1 MVATCHLP
9 TPDGQVATHYLA
21 SLQSFSYSCHTN
33 RIPIRNIGSIN
44 VKDYVS
50 GPRTIAGSLI
60 FTVFNKH
67 FAYEIIDNINSNYKT
82 NESILV
88 DELPPFDVTIS
99 LANEYGAASRLAVYG
114 IQLVN
119 EGQVMSVNDIYTE
132 NTYQYVARSIEYLND
147 STKYSL
153 PNNTS
158 EETFL
163 NEEINNSQIRSEDAT
178 DAINEVAKTQT
189 ELNNTNIIQYN
200 ELSKCSPAIESRGT
214 NYIKVST
221 NKFDIKTVA
230 CKSSID
236 NEVIKT
242 EFNKYGIATITNLKP
257 DTLYNIQLLTE
268 QNELSMPISI
278 TTLKDKYYLYNKL
291 TNLLFNDMTVLP
303 QDESFFNII
312 IEEAKQQNEDNIMKN
327 IFTIKQQN
335 SIKLE
340 NSIARN
346 ENKII
351 TDTMVKINNLCE
363 ILLPYAFKIQI
374 DELNLLNKDNI
385 IKVPSIES
393 IDKRKFRIDDK
404 TEEITIYKF
413 ETDLKEE
420 ESIDISDTQ
429 SKVFS
434 LNKNQEGLYAF
445 KTLAKDNA
453 SCLLY
458 CYTLDATKKRK
469 EINEMNLYKAEKTA
483 KLDKVYSDNKTNIDL
498 YSENTLEKSE
508 AIWYFYYE
516 RNKNIFLNMPIIE
529 ETKFDSFDNY
539 LIIHSDFSNDFK
551 TVPDKLYLCFTS
563 STDVN
568 NKAPIYRRKMQSM
581 VSSIKYSERDVLFLE
596 QDIYIFW
603 YELNGERVSDVA
615 TFNINNSKQFETY
628 NENVRTCILDSYVT
642 MLNQYINKTTNITKL
657 NNIFELLINFE
668 SLTPYT
674 MPAKIFKSIM
684 TSNNISNK
692 ADLICSV
699 LYSVNKANKYDSNE
713 LIHFNELESKEKYG
727 HLTTINEK
735 GSLVFDTEQNDIII
749 KISRILKSGEMQQ
762 ELVKINNESTMI
774 VPIEKDNHSIIIQTF
789 DIKSIFKTQT
799 FFFDVANRQIKLI

>member
-178 DAINEVAKTQT
+178 NAITEISKTQT
-189 ELNNTNIIQYN
+189 IPSYINTKLHN
-200 ELSKCSPAIESRGT
+200 EVLQCSPAIESRGT

-221 NKFDIKTVA
+221 NNFDIKTVV
-230 CKSSID
+230 CESSID
-236 NEVIKT
+236 NKIIKT
-242 EFNKYGIATITNLKP
+242 EFNKYGIAIITNLLP
-257 DTLYNIQLLTE
+257 DTLYTIKLVTE
-268 QNELSMPISI
+268 QDKLSIPISV
-278 TTLKDKYYLYNKL
+278 TTLKDKYYLYDKL
-291 TNLLFNDMTVLP
+291 TNLLFNDITMSS
-303 QDESFFNII
+303 QDENFFNII
-312 IEEAKQQNEDNIMKN
+312 MEEAKKQNEDNLMKN

-335 SIKLE
+335 SIKLK
-340 NSIARN
+340 NAIANN
-346 ENKII
+346 EDKII
-351 TDTMVKINNLCE
+351 IDTIIKINSLYE
-363 ILLPYAFKIQI
+363 TLLPYAFKVQL
-374 DELNLLNKDNI
+374 DELNLLNKNNI
-385 IKVPSIES
+385 IKIPLIES
-393 IDKRKFRIDDK
+393 IDKRKFRADDK
-404 TEEITIYKF
+404 TEEIIIYKF
-413 ETDLKEE
+413 ETDLQVEE
-420 ESIDISDTQ
+420 NINISNSQ

-434 LNKNQEGLYAF
+434 LNKNQEGLYAL
-445 KTLAKDNA
+445 KALAADNA

-458 CYTLDATKKRK
+458 CYTLDATKKRE
-469 EINEMNLYKAEKTA
+469 EINKMNLYKTEKAT
-483 KLDKVYSDNKTNIDL
+483 KLDRIYNNNKMRIDL
-498 YSENTLEKSE
+498 YSENALETSE
-508 AIWYFYYE
+508 MIWYFYHE
-516 RNKNIFLNMPIIE
+516 RNKNIFLDMPIIKE
-529 ETKFDSFDNY
+529 ADFNSSDNY
-539 LIIHSDFSNDFK
+539 LIIQSDFSNNFK

-563 STDVN
+563 STDIN
-568 NKAPIYRRKMQSM
+568 NKAPIYRRKIQDII
-581 VSSIKYSERDVLFLE
+581 SSIKYSGKDILFLE

-603 YELNGERVSDVA
+603 YELNGVRVSDVT
-615 TFNINNSKQFETY
+615 TFNIQNSKQFGTY
-628 NENVRTCILDSYVT
+628 NENVRICILDNYVA
-642 MLNQYINKTTNITKL
+642 MLNQYIDKTTDTTKL
-657 NNIFELLINFE
+657 NDIFEMLINFE
-668 SLTPYT
+668 LLTPYT
-674 MPAKIFKSIM
+674 MPAKIFEFIM

-692 ADLICSV
+692 TDLIFSI
-699 LYSVNKANKYDSNE
+699 LYSINKVNKYDSEE
-713 LIHFNELESKEKYG
+713 LVYFNELESKEKYKY
-727 HLTTINEK
+727 LTIGNEK
-735 GSLVFDTEQNDIII
+735 SSLVFDTKQKNIII
-749 KISRILKSGEMQQ
+749 KTSRILKSGEIQQ
-762 ELVKINNESTMI
+762 ELVEIDNESTMVI
-774 VPIEKDNHSIIIQTF
+774 PINKDNQFIIIQIF
-789 DIKSIFKTQT
+789 DIKSTLKTQT
-799 FFFDVANRQIKLI
+799 FFFDITNRQIKLI